1 MKKFNPTGT
10 GVALVTPF
18 DDQGEVDYSALGR
31 LIDHVAEGGV
41 EYVVSLGTTG
51 ETATLSETEKKE
63 VLSFTVK
70 HSAGRIPVV
79 AGIGGNDTRSLIAA
93 MESYPLEGV
102 SAILSVSPYYNK
114 PSQEGIFRHYQALG
128 SVSPLPLILY
138 NVPGRTGG
146 NMKAA
151 TTLRIAHEVPSVIG
165 IKEASG
171 DFIQVMQI
179 IAGAPEG
186 FSVISGDD
194 NLSFPFISLGM
205 CGVISVSA
213 QGFPRIFSGMVRDV
227 LAGRMDKAR
236 EAHYQLFKI
245 TEMLFAEG
253 NPAGIKA
260 VLNMLGVCG
269 ERLRLPLVEISEEL
283 RSGMAA
289 ELKKIS
295 AGKV

>member
-18 DDQGEVDYSALGR
+18 DEQGKVDFDGLGR

-70 HSAGRIPVV
+70 HAAGRIPVV

-93 MESYPLEGV
+93 MESYPLVGV

-128 SVSPLPLILY
+128 AVSPLPLILY

-151 TTLRIAHEVPSVIG
+151 TTLRIANEVSNVIG

-171 DFIQVMQI
+171 DFTQVMQI
-179 IAGAPEG
+179 IAGAPKG

-194 NLSFPFISLGM
+194 NLTFPFIALGM
-205 CGVISVSA
+205 NGVISVSG
-213 QGFPRIFSGMVRDV
+213 QGFPRIFSGMVRDA
-227 LAGRMDKAR
+227 LAGKTEQAR
-236 EAHYQLFKI
+236 LAHYRLFKV

-260 VLNMLGVCG
+260 VLNMLGICG
-269 ERLRLPLVEISEEL
+269 ERLRLPLVGIGEEL
-283 RSGMAA
+283 RAAMAA
-289 ELKKIS
+289 EMEKIKE
-295 AGKV
+295 GKD